1 LEKELAK
8 PNYQARPIA
17 IGTNTDPYQP
27 VVRRLKV
34 TRSILEVLAAHDHP
48 VSIVTKSG
56 LVTRDLDIL
65 APMAAKG
72 LASVEVS
79 VTTLD
84 TELATAMEP
93 RASRLERRL
102 NDHDHELEAI
112 LIRARQAGATHAS
125 YILLRLPPELKDLF
139 GEWLTNHRPARK
151 IRILNRLRKM
161 HDGELYESRFG
172 ARMRGRAQDAK
183 LPEERFRITCRQ
195 QGYTKD
201 HTLLDAS
208 KFHKPNLLEVY
219 DGELNLLAY
228 PKS

>member
-1 LEKELAK
+1 
-8 PNYQARPIA
+8 
-17 IGTNTDPYQP
+17 
-27 VVRRLKV
+27 V
-34 TRSILEVLAAHDHP
+34 
-48 VSIVTKSG
+48 
-56 LVTRDLDIL
+56 
-65 APMAAKG
+65 MAAPIVP
-72 LASVEVS
+72 A
-79 VTTLD
+79 
-84 TELATAMEP
+84 
-93 RASRLERRL
+93 L